1 MKGRVALVTGA
12 NKGIGLEIVRKLH
25 KSEANMTVLLGAR
38 NEELGQKA
46 VESFNDSH
54 VLFIKLDL
62 NSHDTIT
69 RAAHHVKENYG
80 GLDILV
86 NNAGLAFHGDS
97 WGVAVARSTIETNYF
112 GTKKVCE
119 AFLPLMRPHG
129 RVVNVS
135 SEAGLLR
142 MLRGDIRTRFEEP
155 NLKVEQLDLLVNSFV
170 ESVQNNTYAQKGF
183 PRNTYAVSKVF

>member
-69 RAAHHVKENYG
+69 RAAHHVKVTSWFSRDRK
-80 GLDILV
+80 LKTSRRIM
-86 NNAGLAFHGDS
+86 GDLIFS
-97 WGVAVARSTIETNYF
+97 
-112 GTKKVCE
+112 
-119 AFLPLMRPHG
+119 
-129 RVVNVS
+129 
-135 SEAGLLR
+135 
-142 MLRGDIRTRFEEP
+142 
-155 NLKVEQLDLLVNSFV
+155 
-170 ESVQNNTYAQKGF
+170 
-183 PRNTYAVSKVF
+183 